1 LIAGKNKIP
10 YQAEIIVKLGMASD
24 KREVMNETYSEF
36 NAIFQPILRI
46 DYTLKEIQRTLF
58 KTRGMSMD
66 DLPALLETFE
76 LEYQAITDK
85 ITSLEASRLKLITR
99 FEKLNKERESI
110 SIDDIVAEFSKTNNY
125 LNYKLQEVQ

>member
-1 LIAGKNKIP
+1 
-10 YQAEIIVKLGMASD
+10 
-24 KREVMNETYSEF
+24 
-36 NAIFQPILRI
+36 
-46 DYTLKEIQRTLF
+46 
-58 KTRGMSMD
+58 MSMD